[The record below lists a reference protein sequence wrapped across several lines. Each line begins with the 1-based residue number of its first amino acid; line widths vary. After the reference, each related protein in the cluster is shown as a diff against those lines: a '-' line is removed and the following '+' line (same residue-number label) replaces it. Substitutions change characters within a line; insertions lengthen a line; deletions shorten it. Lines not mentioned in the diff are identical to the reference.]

1 MSGGLCRDR
10 NQRRAF
16 DLSRDVPANAACDV
30 VHSVAVIPGGKPG
43 APLRRIGSIPKQRGT
58 ARYGLCWAAVFAQA
72 GKRPRITYRE
82 DEGLKKITQR
92 KTPTMEEQISK
103 LDLPQITQT
112 AAQQTAIIRLTIPR
126 REIRKVMG
134 PGIRELM
141 AAVAGQGVAPAGPW
155 FTHHVRMDPEVFDFE
170 IGVPVVTPVAA
181 VGRVK

>member
-1 MSGGLCRDR
+1 
-10 NQRRAF
+10 
-16 DLSRDVPANAACDV
+16 
-30 VHSVAVIPGGKPG
+30 
-43 APLRRIGSIPKQRGT
+43 
-58 ARYGLCWAAVFAQA
+58 
-72 GKRPRITYRE
+72 
-82 DEGLKKITQR
+82 LKKITQR

-141 AAVAGQGVAPAGPW
+141 AAVAGQGVAPAGAW

-181 VGRVK
+181 VGRVKPSQWRAMKVARTIFHGDYEGLPAAWGEFDAWIATNGHAPASDLWECYVAGPESNPNPATWRTELNRPLTS